1 MIEAV
6 LWDFGG
12 VFTSSPFEAFNRFE
26 AARGLPENFIR
37 TVNSTNPL
45 ANAWARFESSAI
57 DVEAFDNAFREE
69 AKVLGHDV
77 GGKDVLALLAGE
89 FRPRMERAL
98 AECKGHYKCRVP
110 QVSGVSEFESA

>member
-26 AARGLPENFIR
+26 AARGLPANFIR

-57 DVEAFDNAFREE
+57 DVEAFDHAFREE
-69 AKVLGHDV
+69 AKALGHDV

-89 FRPRMERAL
+89 FRLRMERVL